1 MIEESNVDNHRRLQ
15 TEINKHKV
23 DIDYSVFRKT
33 PKEREKL
40 RRAKAEHK
48 RLYG

>member
-1 MIEESNVDNHRRLQ
+1 MIDGSVIDKHKRLQ
-15 TEINKHKV
+15 TEINQNKV
-23 DIDYSVFRKT
+23 NIDYSVFRKT

-48 RLYG
+48 RLYR